1 MEESIEKSRGYA
13 RELGTWEGGTNEI
26 TQGERPIK
34 ERGEVDKEGVRTT
47 RKG

>member
-26 TQGERPIK
+26 TEGERAIK
-34 ERGEVDKEGVRTT
+34 ERGEGDEEGVRTM